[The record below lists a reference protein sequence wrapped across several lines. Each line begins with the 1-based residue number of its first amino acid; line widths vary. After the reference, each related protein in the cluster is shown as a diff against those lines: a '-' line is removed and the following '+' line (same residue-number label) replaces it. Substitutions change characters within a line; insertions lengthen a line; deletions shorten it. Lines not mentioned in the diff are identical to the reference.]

1 MAAAKKRKEKEKKV
15 KGLSEKLRE
24 EGCKSRD
31 AGKGEVSKEM
41 LLKGRNETQGQR
53 SSVDQKR
60 SGNKSECGLKIPS
73 KEFEEQ
79 KYCKEQR
86 N

>member
-1 MAAAKKRKEKEKKV
+1 MAAAKKKKRKRKKV

-41 LLKGRNETQGQR
+41 LLKGRNETET
-53 SSVDQKR
+53 S
-60 SGNKSECGLKIPS
+60 
-73 KEFEEQ
+73 
-79 KYCKEQR
+79 
-86 N
+86 